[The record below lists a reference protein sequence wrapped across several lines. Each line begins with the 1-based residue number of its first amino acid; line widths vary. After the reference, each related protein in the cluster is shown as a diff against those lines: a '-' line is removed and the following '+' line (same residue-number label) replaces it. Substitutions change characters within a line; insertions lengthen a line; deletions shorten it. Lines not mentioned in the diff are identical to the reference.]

1 MTQTKSE
8 PIGRPKSPNPILVR
22 ATSPAPILLSDE
34 IPADPENSPKSSSR
48 RQTTLAKSAKVAV
61 NGSPRNST
69 GGLSPKAEN
78 ATPSRKRSNS
88 RRGSMW
94 KPKLKNMQKELGTDE
109 VILTNLLTD
118 GAVWSTTHGL
128 HVDRMIRGM
137 TRLPA
142 LRVRAATPRAA
153 EYLLH
158 QSFPKAHG
166 CLELPV
172 HRVMKVPWL
181 VQGDVN
187 SCIESEEIVSIRLPF
202 IWGNPAQ
209 KWHPVGLFDS
219 LPAYPEDECLSLLP
233 LPESGGGGG
242 RILAE
247 DVGHAREQLS
257 VEARLH
263 APLVVSRPF
272 LSHPAAVSGLLGSC
286 SSTPCLPIDEA

>member
-1 MTQTKSE
+1 M
-8 PIGRPKSPNPILVR
+8 
-22 ATSPAPILLSDE
+22 SPAPILLSDE

-61 NGSPRNST
+61 IGSPRNST

-187 SCIESEEIVSIRLPF
+187 SCIESEEILSIRLPF
-202 IWGNPAQ
+202 IWGNSAQ